1 MKVSRSSRL
10 NGEYQKEISE
20 IIRTRLKDKEPA
32 LSGIISVTEADVAPD
47 LKTAKIYIS
56 IFAKDEAEK
65 LRPFDIIS
73 ENAGFIRHELSQVM
87 RMRTVPAL
95 TFLWDGSMAYG
106 AKMDELF
113 KKIHDS
119 EETVSYTHLL
129 VELDPERGTIEF
141 KAIQHVVS
149 EEMCIRDS
157 PMLVARRLVVHS
169 AEDVGMADPRALQIA
184 TSAMYA
190 FEKIGYPEGLIP
202 LSEAI
207 IYVCEAEKSY
217 SVKNAMLAAK
227 DDASRRCV

>member
-65 LRPFDIIS
+65 LRSFDIIS

-87 RMRTVPAL
+87 RMRTVPSL

-119 EETVSYTHLL
+119 EE
-129 VELDPERGTIEF
+129 
-141 KAIQHVVS
+141 K
-149 EEMCIRDS
+149 
-157 PMLVARRLVVHS
+157 
-169 AEDVGMADPRALQIA
+169 
-184 TSAMYA
+184 
-190 FEKIGYPEGLIP
+190 
-202 LSEAI
+202 
-207 IYVCEAEKSY
+207 
-217 SVKNAMLAAK
+217 K
-227 DDASRRCV
+227 DGDD